1 MDIIEKIKKEDTTLN
16 VKLDYELSTAN
27 ASSLQEQLG
36 KYCGQDI
43 RKVVFDA
50 TELVYISSSGI
61 RVLLFAQ
68 NKFGNNPEIVF
79 LNCAKEIFETLE
91 LTGITNFFTFIND
104 ERKNGSAGS
113 EATDDIWQQK
123 VADNRQKMLDHFSAN
138 NDVVMYQ
145 MKLGETED

>member
-1 MDIIEKIKKEDTTLN
+1 MGKIKKEDTTLH
-16 VKLDYELSTAN
+16 VRLDYELSTAN
-27 ASSLQEQLG
+27 AASYQEQLSG
-36 KYCGQDI
+36 YCGQDI

-68 NKFGNNPEIVF
+68 KRLGNNPEIVF

-91 LTGITNFFTFIND
+91 LTGITNFFTFVED
-104 ERKNGSAGS
+104 ERKSGSAGS
-113 EATDDIWQQK
+113 DASEDNWQKKAAEA
-123 VADNRQKMLDHFSAN
+123 RQKMLDHFSAN

-145 MKLGETED
+145 MRLGETED

>member
-1 MDIIEKIKKEDTTLN
+1 MEREIIKKEGTTLH

-27 ASSLQEQLG
+27 SASYQDELS

-50 TELVYISSSGI
+50 TELVFISSSGI

-68 NKFGNNPEIVF
+68 NRLGNNPEIVF

-91 LTGITNFFTFIND
+91 LTGITNFFTFIDD
-104 ERKNGSAGS
+104 ERKDGSAGS
-113 EATDDIWQQK
+113 DASDGLWQQK
-123 VADNRQKMLDHFSAN
+123 MADTRQKMLDHFSAN

-145 MKLGETED
+145 MRLGETED